1 MDINYIQ
8 LEINKHKNDINNLLN
23 NLINTIDVI
32 LEIKICEEIKK
43 QTDFLITLLNIKKNA
58 LINNQM
64 FMNNNN
70 MNTFNSMIKQNTNTN
85 FNLPEQQQTI
95 KGKEIN
101 NFIKVVFDD
110 RSQKTIVN
118 CQLNEKISDIID
130 KFRKK
135 VNLSDNGETFI
146 FNAQPLNPN
155 LTVAKVGLAEW
166 SMIYVIRNNGIRGG

>member
-1 MDINYIQ
+1 M
-8 LEINKHKNDINNLLN
+8 
-23 NLINTIDVI
+23 
-32 LEIKICEEIKK
+32 
-43 QTDFLITLLNIKKNA
+43 NIF
-58 LINNQM
+58 NQI
-64 FMNNNN
+64 
-70 MNTFNSMIKQNTNTN
+70 IKQNNNIN
-85 FNLPEQQQTI
+85 FNLVEQQQIT